1 MTRQLTTCNNEVEAY
16 MLKGRLE
23 MEGIPSVIGNAIM
36 SGYPPM
42 SGVNLFVNEEDYDR
56 AREIMFSP
64 SQG

>member
-1 MTRQLTTCNNEVEAY
+1 MTRKLTTCNNEVEAY

-56 AREIMFSP
+56 AREIMASP